1 MKQYV
6 LVACVW
12 SPCGLSGHVYSWS
25 RLLIGSFNTN
35 KIISLWR
42 WAGVSA
48 IESISIIGKW
58 DARQLTEPNYSL
70 SSSEHVG
77 KRKAASSIV
86 LVSRWETG
94 DAYLFVSGSVESCLA
109 LSDSSLESR
118 TKRSACSLPLAV
130 LQSKRQ
136 IKMHLMKERN
146 SERLKYQWNILLVIS
161 TMFPCFKNA

>member
-1 MKQYV
+1 MSR
-6 LVACVW
+6 

-70 SSSEHVG
+70 SSSEHAG

-94 DAYLFVSGSVESCLA
+94 DAYLFVSGSVEPCLA

-130 LQSKRQ
+130 LQSKRKSRCIWWKRETLKDLNVNEICCWLFPQ
-136 IKMHLMKERN
+136 CFHVLKMLRTFN
-146 SERLKYQWNILLVIS
+146 Y
-161 TMFPCFKNA
+161 T